1 MICAWGKQY
10 KKCAYSLL
18 VGKDVAP
25 FPENISLCRSLLITQ
40 FKQTSATM
48 KSTFFLTLVAGF
60 ASSAVDGFNH
70 VQKEA
75 RRPQPVYEIET
86 VQPSLHLDKVNLK
99 QVPASSVLSSRQST
113 AGDFYECRNS
123 VRPSPLVPLFLTIR
137 CHLQKTTSKLK
148 SSIHPSRLTYAH
160 SFTNISSLVH
170 RTPHLV
176 TATATT

>member
-1 MICAWGKQY
+1 
-10 KKCAYSLL
+10 
-18 VGKDVAP
+18 
-25 FPENISLCRSLLITQ
+25 
-40 FKQTSATM
+40 M

-60 ASSAVDGFNH
+60 AASAVDGFNH

-123 VRPSPLVPLFLTIR
+123 NPPPGDSDCNNVIDEVFTLDQPLIVAPNACLLFQYGTCWGFFCALCQQLSTD
-137 CHLQKTTSKLK
+137 
-148 SSIHPSRLTYAH
+148 
-160 SFTNISSLVH
+160 TNFVGSQLASAEALCVSGGQAGTLISSDEPQWEAGFIYQGGSLPTYNVC
-170 RTPHLV
+170 
-176 TATATT
+176 